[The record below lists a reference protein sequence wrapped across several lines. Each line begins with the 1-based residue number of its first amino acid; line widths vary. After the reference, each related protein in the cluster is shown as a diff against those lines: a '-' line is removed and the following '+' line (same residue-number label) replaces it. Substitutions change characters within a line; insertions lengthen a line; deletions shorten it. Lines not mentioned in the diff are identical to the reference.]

1 MTFLRRL
8 FKPGNNVAVDGPTNV
23 RVPVACEHSC
33 LPPDQTP
40 SPALIGMY
48 EDSRSHEVS
57 AWDAVNPIT
66 IARPPAAYRSL
77 LQYQEDLI
85 IEFFGGRPAPR
96 DDPPPSYQQTTNEE
110 QLPAYPGDSGAEPV
124 TLAKYLFNYGFS
136 EIMLALEVG
145 QSLTI
150 FLPVVFFPFWL
161 AGAVIL
167 WSPLKHTEDWEIGK
181 PAEERTRLLRL
192 HRTTELK
199 WARRCLWAML
209 IMLATIMAVVLVLV
223 VMYRRGR
230 MA

>member
-1 MTFLRRL
+1 MIASMTFLRRL

-124 TLAKYLFNYGFS
+124 TLAKYLFSYGF
-136 EIMLALEVG
+136 I
-145 QSLTI
+145 
-150 FLPVVFFPFWL
+150 FFPFWL

-167 WSPLKHTEDWEIGK
+167 WSPLNPTEDWEIGK